1 MSILFRTKG
10 WLTIAQ
16 LARAWT
22 PEIPGAERDP
32 QRFEQEFVHLLL
44 EDIVNKRL
52 DETGPLVEGRRLGL
66 RIITPDGRAGF
77 LDGDQTRD
85 LLLASG
91 VWTFHLDRIVV
102 MKEAALDFAHRH
114 GLPPP
119 SWWSDAVAVS
129 TGPSNHLPP
138 DDTISIPRAVSKDLA
153 EASSKRPRGPKPK
166 KREQVKEAMRND
178 IRQGRRTLAQLS
190 EMREKELVAAY
201 HVSRDTARKAR
212 NAVSL
217 FVENAICDR

>member
-102 MKEAALDFAHRH
+102 MKEA
-114 GLPPP
+114 
-119 SWWSDAVAVS
+119 
-129 TGPSNHLPP
+129 
-138 DDTISIPRAVSKDLA
+138 
-153 EASSKRPRGPKPK
+153 
-166 KREQVKEAMRND
+166 
-178 IRQGRRTLAQLS
+178 
-190 EMREKELVAAY
+190 
-201 HVSRDTARKAR
+201 
-212 NAVSL
+212 
-217 FVENAICDR
+217 